1 MPTRPDDL
9 TDVRDVLHSTA
20 KDGEVR
26 VNFGDAASGEGER
39 GDVQVWGVDGYHA
52 RPNDPDGDGACQA
65 FYIVDGQQQRVIA
78 TRDNRNAKAAGELEP
93 GDRVI
98 GTKGP
103 PRFFLK
109 QKTQRIGLYT
119 EAKQTPPVGGKGQ
132 LLDLNGDDGTITI
145 RCGGCTILLDGQ
157 NGKIVLT
164 ATGPAGAATLTLDSV
179 KGAAITAG
187 VANIDAPFVTLGL
200 TGGTLRPGIPG
211 VDSICYG
218 ALGTSAVASSSC
230 FVAK

>member
-78 TRDNRNAKAAGELEP
+78 TRDNRNAKAAGEMDP
-93 GDRVI
+93 GDRLI
-98 GTKGP
+98 STKGA
-103 PRFFLK
+103 PRVVVK
-109 QKTQRIGLYT
+109 QKRQRVMLYT
-119 EAKQTPPVGGKGQ
+119 EAKDTPPVGGKSIA
-132 LLDLNGDDGTITI
+132 LDLDGEGNLLQLRFGGCLLIADGTKWTI
-145 RCGGCTILLDGQ
+145 
-157 NGKIVLT
+157 V
-164 ATGPAGAATLTLDSV
+164 AAGAATNSSIVLDASGV
-179 KGAAITAG
+179 VITGGVINLDGGNVTVGMTAG
-187 VANIDAPFVTLGL
+187 V
-200 TGGTLRPGIPG
+200 RPGLPG
-211 VDSICYG
+211 VDTALYG
-218 ALGTSAVASSSC
+218 ATGTTAVPSTSV
-230 FVAK
+230 FIAK